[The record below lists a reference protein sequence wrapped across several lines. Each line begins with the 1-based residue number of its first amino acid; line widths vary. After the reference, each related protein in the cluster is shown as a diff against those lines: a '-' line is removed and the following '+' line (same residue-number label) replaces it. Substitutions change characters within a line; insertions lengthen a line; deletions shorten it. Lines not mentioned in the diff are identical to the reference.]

1 MTLTRTILHID
12 MDAFFAAIE
21 VLDKP
26 SLRGKPVIVGGT
38 TNRGVVSTASY
49 EARRFGVHSA
59 MPLFKAKEKCPE
71 GIFLPVN
78 MERYKEVSKKVMD
91 IVKNFSPLVEPVSI
105 DEAYLD
111 LTGSE
116 SLLGSPE
123 ETAMHIKERIS
134 KETGL
139 TCSIGIAPNKFL
151 AKVASDMN
159 KPDGLT
165 TISGDEVDV
174 FLSRLPV
181 EKIPGVGKRT
191 VENLRRNGI
200 KKVGDLKRFSKHQ
213 LTRWFGRFGLR
224 LHELAS
230 GRDDSEVAPEREIK
244 SLSSEE
250 TLQSDTKDLSYLR
263 DLVASHAEKVA
274 WRLRREGRKGRTI
287 TLKIKLDDFSEM
299 SKSCTIDYPTD
310 SSRIISDSAKQ
321 LLFIAPLKRKVRLIG
336 VAVSNLKESGESY
349 QMDLFRD
356 WHAQEKERRVD
367 ETMDEIKMRF
377 GKGMIKK
384 GRG

>member
-1 MTLTRTILHID
+1 

-21 VLDKP
+21 VQDES
-26 SLRGKPVIVGGT
+26 SLKGKPVIVGGS
-38 TNRGVVSTASY
+38 TNRSVVSTASY

-59 MPLFKAKEKCPE
+59 MPIFKAKEKCPQ
-71 GIFLPVN
+71 GIFLLVN
-78 MERYKEVSKKVMD
+78 MDRYKEVSKKVMD
-91 IVKNFSPLVEPVSI
+91 IVKDFSPLVEPVSI

-111 LTGSE
+111 ITGSE
-116 SLLGSPE
+116 NLLGSPE
-123 ETAMHIKERIS
+123 EIARHIKERIG

-165 TISGDEVDV
+165 IISADEVDT

-191 VENLRRNGI
+191 VEGLRHNGI
-200 KKVGDLKRFSKHQ
+200 KKVGDLKRFSKEQ
-213 LTRWFGRFGLR
+213 LIRRFGRFGSR
-224 LHELAS
+224 LHELAN
-230 GRDDSEVAPEREIK
+230 GRDDSEVALEREIK
-244 SLSSEE
+244 SLSSEG
-250 TLQSDTKDLSYLR
+250 TLESDTGDLAYLKR
-263 DLVASHAEKVA
+263 LVASHADKVA
-274 WRLRREGRKGRTI
+274 WRLRREGLKGRTV
-287 TLKIKLDDFSEM
+287 TLKIKFDDFSEM
-299 SKSCTIDYPTD
+299 SKSRTIDYPTD
-310 SSRIISDSAKQ
+310 STKIISDSAIE
-321 LLFIAPLKRKVRLIG
+321 LLFNDPLKRKVRLIG
-336 VAVSNLKESGESY
+336 VAVSKLKESGEGY
-349 QMDLFRD
+349 QMDLFED

-377 GKGMIKK
+377 GKRMIKK